1 MAKYVLGID
10 VGVTSVGYGVIDLHT
25 NQFVDYGVRLF
36 KEGTAQNNVERRT
49 KRGGRRLIRRRVNRL
64 EDMKKL
70 LEEMGIYDEQYRLI
84 NNPYLIRKKGLTE
97 KLNNVELTSAI
108 LHITKKRGT
117 TLEVNADEGDD
128 EKSTKGILATNDE
141 ALKDKYICEVQL
153 ERLEQNG
160 HIKGIENNFKTED
173 YIKEL
178 KQILCNQA
186 LTEAQEEQII
196 SIVSRRRRYDQGPG
210 SEKSP
215 TEYGSYRM
223 VNGELVKVNLIDMMR
238 GKCSVYPDEFRAPK
252 QSYTAEMFNF
262 LNDLNNLTIHSHE
275 KISYDQKK
283 EIVEHV
289 NKNGGIKLKKLFELL
304 KVNEED
310 VSGFRID
317 TKEKKLITEF
327 KGYKK
332 VRKIFK
338 EFNCLEMIEDKAV
351 VDEIM
356 DINTKAKGVD
366 ERKTLIM
373 ERYPSFPDELVLKLA
388 EMKDVSGYHSLSFK
402 AMRELNEEMLKTE
415 MNQMQLLHILGM
427 FDQNRKSTKGQSQ
440 IYADDDAILS
450 PVAKRAHRETF
461 KVINQLREIYGEFDS
476 IVIET
481 TRDKNTQ
488 EQKNR
493 IKKSQKIFEEKN
505 KEVDSFLKE
514 AGYEPTVINSKTK
527 QKIRLY
533 LEQDCKTAYTFEPI
547 DLRLLIKDPTAYE
560 IDHIIPISISLDDSQ
575 SNKVL
580 ISRIENQQ
588 KGQQTPIQ
596 AILNGSLKGITISEY
611 RVNIRANK
619 KMIRKKKDYLLFED
633 DITKYEVVKNFINR
647 NLVDTSYACRTIMT
661 TLKKYFKDNAIPT
674 KVHTIRGQATSAFRR
689 NIGLIKDREE
699 DYFHHAIDA
708 LIVASLKKLNLINS
722 YLMKMEFDKMYD
734 ENTGEIFPV
743 LPNQQ
748 YLDPKYISFVKDI
761 KNIYEESNK
770 YMHGL
775 MTKEE
780 MHYPLIKVS
789 HKIDTKPNRQIANE
803 TIYSTRIVDGEEM
816 LVERIKNIYDSKD
829 KQAIKMI
836 NNIINGEYDSY
847 IMYHKDPRTFSK
859 IVNIIM
865 NHFETFKSS
874 SEHYKKDK
882 KGKYELVCENPL
894 AEYLE
899 ENGYITKYSN
909 KNNGSAVISMKVYS
923 EKLGNHLD
931 ISGNYNVENK
941 KVILKQISPYRTDF
955 YRTQEGKIK
964 FVTIR
969 YKDVFYK
976 ESRGCF
982 CIDPD
987 FYQKLLDDKN
997 IGDGSEFI
1005 CSLHR
1010 DELIGIK
1017 KSEGNK
1023 YIYDGST
1030 EGDGLIMYHDG
1041 KTYEILKFTATN
1053 NDKNNIIEVKPSYT
1067 YCRKQLRL
1075 SIGPVVDIKKYS
1087 TDVLGNLYEVKEN
1100 VLKLEF
1106 K

>member
-1 MAKYVLGID
+1 
-10 VGVTSVGYGVIDLHT
+10 
-25 NQFVDYGVRLF
+25 
-36 KEGTAQNNVERRT
+36 
-49 KRGGRRLIRRRVNRL
+49 
-64 EDMKKL
+64 
-70 LEEMGIYDEQYRLI
+70 
-84 NNPYLIRKKGLTE
+84 
-97 KLNNVELTSAI
+97 
-108 LHITKKRGT
+108 
-117 TLEVNADEGDD
+117 
-128 EKSTKGILATNDE
+128 
-141 ALKDKYICEVQL
+141 
-153 ERLEQNG
+153 
-160 HIKGIENNFKTED
+160 
-173 YIKEL
+173 
-178 KQILCNQA
+178 
-186 LTEAQEEQII
+186 
-196 SIVSRRRRYDQGPG
+196 
-210 SEKSP
+210 
-215 TEYGSYRM
+215 
-223 VNGELVKVNLIDMMR
+223 
-238 GKCSVYPDEFRAPK
+238 
-252 QSYTAEMFNF
+252 
-262 LNDLNNLTIHSHE
+262 
-275 KISYDQKK
+275 
-283 EIVEHV
+283 
-289 NKNGGIKLKKLFELL
+289 
-304 KVNEED
+304 
-310 VSGFRID
+310 
-317 TKEKKLITEF
+317 
-327 KGYKK
+327 
-332 VRKIFK
+332 
-338 EFNCLEMIEDKAV
+338 
-351 VDEIM
+351 
-356 DINTKAKGVD
+356 
-366 ERKTLIM
+366 
-373 ERYPSFPDELVLKLA
+373 
-388 EMKDVSGYHSLSFK
+388 
-402 AMRELNEEMLKTE
+402 
-415 MNQMQLLHILGM
+415 
-427 FDQNRKSTKGQSQ
+427 
-440 IYADDDAILS
+440 
-450 PVAKRAHRETF
+450 
-461 KVINQLREIYGEFDS
+461 
-476 IVIET
+476 
-481 TRDKNTQ
+481 
-488 EQKNR
+488 
-493 IKKSQKIFEEKN
+493 
-505 KEVDSFLKE
+505 
-514 AGYEPTVINSKTK
+514 
-527 QKIRLY
+527 
-533 LEQDCKTAYTFEPI
+533 
-547 DLRLLIKDPTAYE
+547 
-560 IDHIIPISISLDDSQ
+560 
-575 SNKVL
+575 
-580 ISRIENQQ
+580 
-588 KGQQTPIQ
+588 
-596 AILNGSLKGITISEY
+596 
-611 RVNIRANK
+611 
-619 KMIRKKKDYLLFED
+619 
-633 DITKYEVVKNFINR
+633 
-647 NLVDTSYACRTIMT
+647 
-661 TLKKYFKDNAIPT
+661 
-674 KVHTIRGQATSAFRR
+674 
-689 NIGLIKDREE
+689 
-699 DYFHHAIDA
+699 
-708 LIVASLKKLNLINS
+708 
-722 YLMKMEFDKMYD
+722 
-734 ENTGEIFPV
+734 
-743 LPNQQ
+743 
-748 YLDPKYISFVKDI
+748 
-761 KNIYEESNK
+761 
-770 YMHGL
+770 
-775 MTKEE
+775 